1 MPTQICFMVM
11 PYGVK
16 DTGVQPG
23 QGPSKI
29 NFDIL
34 WQKVFEPLIRE
45 LGYEPVR
52 ADQDIGA
59 LIIHEM
65 LERLY
70 FSDLVLADMTL
81 PNGNVYYEVG
91 VRHAAREK
99 GCVLIGA
106 DWSHPLFDL
115 DQARR
120 IRYPLPDEKT
130 TDLAAE
136 KIKAC
141 LRSAIPKLAAGV
153 SPMVQALPGFP
164 GSVDPNRATTI
175 RNILQELAQFQ
186 AKTQIALMAPEAE
199 KTMRVEN
206 LLKEYPP
213 SQTKNQSIALDMV
226 RLLENCG
233 RWQTLLDYVEALPA
247 ETRDIPVIEEQR
259 CLSMSKIGNHL
270 DAIAALETLIRMK
283 GATSER
289 EGLIGGRFKKLY
301 DSAQNPGDKAKYL
314 NEAIKHYEQ
323 GMMLDLNDYYP
334 ASNLPRLYRARCSEG
349 DEEQARA
356 VAQLVLIACRR
367 AKERDPKDEWVRHT
381 LLGAAF
387 DEGNVGTAQ
396 KIVEEIKVEGTAA
409 WKLDTTITSLEITV
423 NETKDPAKREAL
435 TKILGQFKELL

>member
-1 MPTQICFMVM
+1 MIM

-34 WQKVFEPLIRE
+34 WQKAFAPLIRE

-106 DWSHPLFDL
+106 DWSRSLFDV
-115 DQARR
+115 DQMRL
-120 IRYPLPDEKT
+120 IRYPLPDVET
-130 TDLAAE
+130 TDQTAE
-136 KIKAC
+136 NIKAC
-141 LRSAIPKLAAGV
+141 LRSFIPKLAGGD

-164 GSVDPNRATTI
+164 GNVDPNRATTI
-175 RNILQELAQFQ
+175 KNILQELAQFQ
-186 AKTQIALMAPEAE
+186 AKTQIALMAPKSE

-213 SQTKNQSIALDMV
+213 SQTKNQSVALGMV
-226 RLLENCG
+226 RLLEDSG
-233 RWQTLLDYVEALPA
+233 GWQALLDYVDALPA
-247 ETRDIPVIEEQR
+247 ETRDIPVIEEQH
-259 CLSMSKIGNHL
+259 CLAMSKIGNHL
-270 DAIAALETLIRMK
+270 MRLPLSRRL
-283 GATSER
+283 SE
-289 EGLIGGRFKKLY
+289 
-301 DSAQNPGDKAKYL
+301 
-314 NEAIKHYEQ
+314 
-323 GMMLDLNDYYP
+323 
-334 ASNLPRLYRARCSEG
+334 
-349 DEEQARA
+349 
-356 VAQLVLIACRR
+356 
-367 AKERDPKDEWVRHT
+367 
-381 LLGAAF
+381 
-387 DEGNVGTAQ
+387 
-396 KIVEEIKVEGTAA
+396 
-409 WKLDTTITSLEITV
+409 
-423 NETKDPAKREAL
+423 
-435 TKILGQFKELL
+435 